1 VLEAYLADL
10 RVLMAAGGSTMPAL
24 VLCACAMWFAL
35 GWRLFAVRRGD
46 ARSVDVLWREACTG
60 RVRGGRGVLDTA
72 VARLAAERVELHDL
86 TPEQRSETVQI
97 LTADLADDLGSL
109 RSLASSLVV
118 SAPLLGLL
126 GTVSGMIETFDAL
139 AEQAMFRQGGG
150 IAGGISE
157 ALITTEVGLCI
168 AIPGTIV
175 ARLIDRRE
183 ARIRADLA
191 TLEALA
197 ERGEGMPCAA

>member
-1 VLEAYLADL
+1 MLETYVADL
-10 RVLMAAGGSTMPAL
+10 RALMVAGGSTMPAL
-24 VLCACAMWFAL
+24 VLCAGAMWFAL
-35 GWRLFAVRRGD
+35 CWRLFAVRRGD
-46 ARSVDVLWREACTG
+46 ARPVDVLWREACAG
-60 RVRGGRGVLDTA
+60 RLKGGRGVLDTA
-72 VARLAAERVELHDL
+72 VQRLAAERGELADL
-86 TPEQRSETVQI
+86 TPDQRVETVLL
-97 LTADLADDLGSL
+97 LTSDLADDLGSL

-150 IAGGISE
+150 IAGGIAE

-197 ERGEGMPCAA
+197 ERGEGLPCAA